1 MRREI
6 PYTTWRWQ
14 LRPLAGDPARAPAPQ
29 WVEKG
34 TNVRVLR
41 PEVAREFAVI
51 VRKQNS
57 VRDRGLGSSNL

>member
-1 MRREI
+1 MLREI

-14 LRPLAGDPARAPAPQ
+14 FRVTPGDIAKAAAPQ

-41 PEVAREFAVI
+41 PEVSREFELI
-51 VRKQNS
+51 VLKQS
-57 VRDRGLGSSNL
+57 SIRDRGLGSSNL